1 MRDSV
6 ASMMQ
11 KITTSRLF
19 ESSIMVVIFIN
30 CIVIGLETYNRN
42 YIYDL
47 INTVCL
53 IIYTIEILMRFVG
66 RSSLKQFFTN
76 GWNIFDLLVVVVS
89 YIPDDISANS
99 GVVAAVRVLRIFR
112 ILRLFKANMEL
123 RLIISVMI
131 RSMRALTYNAIVMLI
146 FMYVFAVAGTLF
158 FKLPEAH
165 DLEPTQAKVLSEYV
179 QSAANMPLN
188 SDDPYGNL
196 NEAMFTLLRI
206 MTGEDWTDIRYNLVT
221 ASRLH
226 LIPVAPWVVTFF
238 HVLWYVFAA
247 FLLINLV
254 VGAVI
259 NNYQMIMDEEKKRVA
274 QQRAKELE

>member
-158 FKLPEAH
+158 FKS
-165 DLEPTQAKVLSEYV
+165 AKSL
-179 QSAANMPLN
+179 
-188 SDDPYGNL
+188 G
-196 NEAMFTLLRI
+196 
-206 MTGEDWTDIRYNLVT
+206 
-221 ASRLH
+221 
-226 LIPVAPWVVTFF
+226 
-238 HVLWYVFAA
+238 
-247 FLLINLV
+247 
-254 VGAVI
+254 
-259 NNYQMIMDEEKKRVA
+259 
-274 QQRAKELE
+274 

>member
-66 RSSLKQFFTN
+66 RSSLRQFFSN

-99 GVVAAVRVLRIFR
+99 GVVAAVRALRIFR

-165 DLEPTQAKVLSEYV
+165 DLEQTQAKVLAEYV

-226 LIPVAPWVVTFF
+226 LIPVDPWVVTFF

-274 QQRAKELE
+274 LQRAKELE

>member
-66 RSSLKQFFTN
+66 RSSLRQFFSN

-165 DLEPTQAKVLSEYV
+165 DLEPTQAKVLAEYV

-274 QQRAKELE
+274 RQRAKELE

>member
-165 DLEPTQAKVLSEYV
+165 DLEQTQAKVLAEYV

>member
-53 IIYTIEILMRFVG
+53 NIYTIEILMRFVG

-99 GVVAAVRVLRIFR
+99 GVVAAVRDLRIFR

-196 NEAMFTLLRI
+196 NEAMFTLLRT

-226 LIPVAPWVVTFF
+226 LICGPMGSNIFPCPLVCVCRFF
-238 HVLWYVFAA
+238 V
-247 FLLINLV
+247 
-254 VGAVI
+254 
-259 NNYQMIMDEEKKRVA
+259 D
-274 QQRAKELE
+274 

>member
-259 NNYQMIMDEEKKRVA
+259 NNYQMVNA
-274 QQRAKELE
+274 P

>member
-66 RSSLKQFFTN
+66 RSSLRQFFSN

-165 DLEPTQAKVLSEYV
+165 DLESTQAKVLAEYV

-274 QQRAKELE
+274 RQRAKELE

>member
-158 FKLPEAH
+158 FKVPEAH

-274 QQRAKELE
+274 RQRAKELE

>member
-165 DLEPTQAKVLSEYV
+165 DLEPTQAQVLAEYV

-274 QQRAKELE
+274 RQRAKELE

>member
-247 FLLINLV
+247 FVLINLV

-274 QQRAKELE
+274 RQRAKELE

>member
-66 RSSLKQFFTN
+66 RSSLRQFFSN

-274 QQRAKELE
+274 RQRAKELE